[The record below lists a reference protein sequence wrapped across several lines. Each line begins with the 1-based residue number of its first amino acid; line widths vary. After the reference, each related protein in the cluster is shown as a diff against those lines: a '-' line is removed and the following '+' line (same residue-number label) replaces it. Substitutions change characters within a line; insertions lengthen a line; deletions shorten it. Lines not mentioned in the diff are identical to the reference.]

1 MHGKTIA
8 VLAAVAA
15 LTAGLTASALA
26 ATSHIVSV
34 RDDSF
39 SKSSITIP
47 RTDTVTWKWRNTGA
61 DHQVKSPSTNPVAF
75 KSKTRS
81 GSYSYSHKFN
91 KTGTYKIFCTIHPDE
106 MKITVKVKR
115 G

>member
-1 MHGKTIA
+1 MFGKTIA
-8 VLAAVAA
+8 VLAAIAA
-15 LTAGLTASALA
+15 VTAGITASAFA
-26 ATSHIVSV
+26 ATTHIVSV

-47 RTDTVTWKWRNTGA
+47 RNDTVTWKWRNTGD
-61 DHQVKSPSTNPVAF
+61 DHQVKSPSSSPVAF
-75 KSKTRS
+75 RSAMRS
-81 GSYSYSHKFN
+81 GNFSYSHKFS
-91 KTGTYKIFCTIHPDE
+91 KTGTYKIFCTVHPDT